1 MTLRSYFEGAG
12 TAILED
18 VRWKFICFRWG
29 SVGKASESLSS
40 EIKHSDE
47 QMRSRGSGEEIE
59 ERYRRVE
66 LQIAWKGL
74 SNHSAEL

>member
-1 MTLRSYFEGAG
+1 M
-12 TAILED
+12 
-18 VRWKFICFRWG
+18 
-29 SVGKASESLSS
+29 GKASESPSS